1 MRFAGSVQACGT
13 MRAGGPR
20 LIRASMAPGV
30 RRAVTTAATAAAGL
44 VGGHPCTWRPPS
56 PAVATAQT
64 LKGACGVRAAA

>member
-1 MRFAGSVQACGT
+1 
-13 MRAGGPR
+13 
-20 LIRASMAPGV
+20 MAPGV
-30 RRAVTTAATAAAGL
+30 RRAVTTAETAAAGL